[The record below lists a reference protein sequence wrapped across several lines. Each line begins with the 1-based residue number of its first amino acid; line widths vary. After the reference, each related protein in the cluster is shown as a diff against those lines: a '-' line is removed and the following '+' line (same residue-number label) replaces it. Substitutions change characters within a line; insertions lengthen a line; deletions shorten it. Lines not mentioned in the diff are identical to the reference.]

1 MSFLFYLSLL
11 LYTSVI
17 FAQVEQQPS
26 ADTETEVEKD
36 LTKEPGHLKKFG
48 SGRPTYLIDEI
59 DGFPDVETFFS
70 KYVFGSRPLKMKGAA
85 HWSPA
90 YHLWTDKYF
99 LSLDIDPN
107 STVLVEEHKKE
118 NRTLPVKWMHFQKFV
133 QIYNDSNIYMVQDVP
148 PYLKQDVILPC
159 CIQCPE
165 LFEEGFATTVMWFS
179 SGGTKS
185 VIHTDNLDNI
195 NCLFRGDKEIVFVD
209 PKYQDK
215 IQLKTYGSY
224 SNIDVDRMDYTQY
237 PELAE
242 IEYHLG
248 NMTAGDCLYI
258 PYLWIH
264 QVRSYGSNLAVNI
277 WWNNSKNHLIDV
289 NKCLKECRHDLSL
302 ADVSFSFKE
311 DDDDLSNFQD
321 RMFYIAESK
330 DIELDD
336 LKLILFGEKFG
347 EELEQMNAGY
357 GYVAQVKKLF
367 QKFDLDGDLKIT
379 EEELNSLPDV
389 TWEECMDLVIDLG
402 HLLEAIKKAS
412 KTSHEEL

>member
-1 MSFLFYLSLL
+1 MFYLFYLSLL

-17 FAQVEQQPS
+17 FAQVEQQPT
-26 ADTETEVEKD
+26 ADAEAKVEKD

-59 DGFPDVETFFS
+59 EGFPDAETFFS

-85 HWSPA
+85 QLFPA

-99 LSLDIDPN
+99 MSLDIDPN

-165 LFEEGFATTVMWFS
+165 LFEEGFATT
-179 SGGTKS
+179 
-185 VIHTDNLDNI
+185 IHLNAH
-195 NCLFRGDKEIVFVD
+195 
-209 PKYQDK
+209 
-215 IQLKTYGSY
+215 GSY
-224 SNIDVDRMDYTQY
+224 SNIDVDRMDYTQN

-248 NMTAGDCLYI
+248 NMTSGDCLYI

-264 QVRSYGSNLAVNI
+264 QVRSYGSNLAVNV

-289 NKCLKECRHDLSL
+289 NKCLKPCRYDLTL
-302 ADVSFSFKE
+302 ADVSFSFRE
-311 DDDDLSNFQD
+311 DDNDDLTDFQN
-321 RMFYIAESK
+321 RMFDIAETK

-336 LKLILFGEKFG
+336 MKLVLFGEEFTQ
-347 EELEQMNAGY
+347 ELEQMNAGY
-357 GYVAQVKKLF
+357 GYVAHIKKLF
-367 QKFDLDGDLKIT
+367 QKFDLNGDLKIT
-379 EEELNSLPDV
+379 EEELKSLLDV
-389 TWEECMDLVIDLG
+389 TWEECMDLIIDLS
-402 HLLEAIKKAS
+402 HLIEAIQKTS
-412 KTSHEEL
+412 KMSHEEL